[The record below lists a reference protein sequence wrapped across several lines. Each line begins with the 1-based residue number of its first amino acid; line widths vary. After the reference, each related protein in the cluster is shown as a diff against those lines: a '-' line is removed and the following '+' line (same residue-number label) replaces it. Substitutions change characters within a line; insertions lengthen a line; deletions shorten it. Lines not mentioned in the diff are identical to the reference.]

1 MTPIQITIL
10 TAAILGLIGA
20 AVIAVVQAYRI
31 PWPSGP
37 RMTRV
42 SALGTEVS
50 VISAPGSDG
59 EKLMLLDAC
68 TMASTAIFTAW
79 RVYRPNDMAASA
91 VFTKIG
97 VHFIEDTM
105 MDDIQ
110 AALFPGQSIASYLS
124 NASSKFNEI
133 PLAVVRK
140 SLVTNVI
147 ATGQPVMHELLH
159 ALLAHFIPEDLPG
172 NGGHTHEAWTLV
184 QDSARTT
191 YLDLYAPVVQLMKK
205 PPR

>member
-10 TAAILGLIGA
+10 TIAILGLIGA
-20 AVIAVVQAYRI
+20 ALIAVIQAYRI
-31 PWPSGP
+31 PWPSGA

-79 RVYRPNDMAASA
+79 HVYRPNDTAASA

-97 VHFIEDTM
+97 VHFVEDAM

-110 AALFPGQSIASYLS
+110 AALFPGQSIASYLG
-124 NASSKFNEI
+124 NASSQFNEI

-172 NGGHTHEAWTLV
+172 NGNHTHEAWTLV

-191 YLDLYAPVVQLMKK
+191 YLDLYAPKVQLMKK
-205 PPR
+205 PI

>member
-1 MTPIQITIL
+1 MTPVQV
-10 TAAILGLIGA
+10 AILVASVVGLIGLA
-20 AVIAVVQAYRI
+20 AFAIVQAFRI

-37 RMTRV
+37 RMTRH

-50 VISAPGSDG
+50 VIDAPGSDG

-68 TMASTAIFTAW
+68 TLATTSIFTAW

-91 VFTKIG
+91 AFTKIG
-97 VHFIEDTM
+97 VHFIDDTM

-110 AALFPGQSIASYLS
+110 AALFPGQRVASYLS
-124 NASSKFNEI
+124 NASSRFNEI

-140 SLVTNVI
+140 SLVSEVI

-159 ALLAHFIPEDLPG
+159 ALLAHFVPDEAG
-172 NGGHTHEAWTLV
+172 NHDHTHEAWTIV
-184 QDSARTT
+184 QGSARTV
-191 YLDLYAPVVQLMKK
+191 YVDLYAPKVMSA
-205 PPR
+205 